1 MKTKLLIEHIIFYAV
16 CIFFILAIIT
26 DFFGAFAPKKPS
38 TEEII
43 DNTCQLL
50 IYPEVKEEQEF
61 IELDVVEPE
70 EPQKPKLKNLGEFVL
85 TAYCSCEK
93 CCGKWALNR
102 PLDENGEQIVYG
114 ASGAR
119 LIEGISVAVDPDVI
133 PYGTELYIDGNL
145 YIAHDC
151 GGAVKGNHLDVYFAT
166 HEEAWN
172 FGKQTAEV
180 FILEGE

>member
-1 MKTKLLIEHIIFYAV
+1 MKSKIIVEYILFFAV
-16 CIFFILAIIT
+16 CLFFMLAIIT
-26 DFFGAFAPKKPS
+26 DFFGVLAEKKPS
-38 TEEII
+38 TKEII
-43 DNTCQLL
+43 EKTSQLL
-50 IYPEVKEEQEF
+50 IYPASDEEEP
-61 IELDVVEPE
+61 IELKVEE
-70 EPQKPKLKNLGEFVL
+70 EKPKEVERVSLGEFVL

-119 LIEGISVAVDPDVI
+119 LVEGVSVAVDPDVI
-133 PYGTELYIDGNL
+133 PYGTELYTDGNL

-151 GGAVKGNHLDVYFAT
+151 GGAIKGNRIDVYFAS

-180 FILEGE
+180 FILEG

>member
-1 MKTKLLIEHIIFYAV
+1 MKSKTIVEYILFCVVYL
-16 CIFFILAIIT
+16 FFIVAIIT
-26 DFFGAFAPKKPS
+26 DFFGVFANKEPS

-50 IYPEVKEEQEF
+50 IYPEVEEEQEF
-61 IELDVVEPE
+61 VELDVAEPE
-70 EPQKPKLKNLGEFVL
+70 EPQKPKVKSLGEFVL

-145 YIAHDC
+145 YLAHDY

-180 FILEGE
+180 FILEG

>member
-1 MKTKLLIEHIIFYAV
+1 MKAETIIENV
-16 CIFFILAIIT
+16 LFFAICLFFALAIIT
-26 DFFGAFAPKKPS
+26 DFFGVFAPKEPS

-43 DNTCQLL
+43 DDTCQLL
-50 IYPEVKEEQEF
+50 IYPEVEEKQEF
-61 IELDVVEPE
+61 VELDVAEPE
-70 EPQKPKLKNLGEFVL
+70 EPQKPKVKSLGEFVL

-133 PYGTELYIDGNL
+133 PYGTELYINGNL

-151 GGAVKGNHLDVYFAT
+151 GGAIKGNRLDVYFAT

-180 FILEGE
+180 FILEG

>member
-1 MKTKLLIEHIIFYAV
+1 MKAEKIIENILVFAI
-16 CIFFILAIIT
+16 CLFFALAIIT
-26 DFFGAFAPKKPS
+26 DFFGVLAPKEPS

-50 IYPEVKEEQEF
+50 IYPEVKEEQE
-61 IELDVVEPE
+61 IIQLDVAEPE
-70 EPQKPKLKNLGEFVL
+70 EPQKPKMKSLGEFVL

-133 PYGTELYIDGNL
+133 PYGTELYINGNL

-151 GGAVKGNHLDVYFAT
+151 GGAIKGNRIDVYFAT

-180 FILEGE
+180 FILEG

>member
-1 MKTKLLIEHIIFYAV
+1 MKAKTIIENV
-16 CIFFILAIIT
+16 LFFAICLFFALAIIT
-26 DFFGAFAPKKPS
+26 DFFGVFADKEPS

-43 DNTCQLL
+43 DNSCQLL
-50 IYPEVKEEQEF
+50 IYPEVEEEQELV
-61 IELDVVEPE
+61 ELDVAEPE
-70 EPQKPKLKNLGEFVL
+70 EPQKPKIKSLGEFVL

-93 CCGKWALNR
+93 CCGKWALDR

-133 PYGTELYIDGNL
+133 PYGTELYINGNL

-151 GGAVKGNHLDVYFAT
+151 GGAIKGNRLDVYFAT

>member
-1 MKTKLLIEHIIFYAV
+1 MKSKIIVEYILFYAV
-16 CIFFILAIIT
+16 CLFFMLAIIT
-26 DFFGAFAPKKPS
+26 DFFGAFADREPS
-38 TEEII
+38 TKEII

-50 IYPEVKEEQEF
+50 IYPEVKEEQEV
-61 IELDVVEPE
+61 IKLNVEEPE
-70 EPQKPKLKNLGEFVL
+70 GPQKPKLKSLGEFVL

-133 PYGTELYIDGNL
+133 PYGTELYINGNIYL
-145 YIAHDC
+145 AHDC
-151 GGAVKGNHLDVYFAT
+151 GGAIKGNRIDVYFAT

-180 FILEGE
+180 FILEG

>member
-1 MKTKLLIEHIIFYAV
+1 MKSKTIVEYILFCAV
-16 CIFFILAIIT
+16 YLFFMIAIIT
-26 DFFGAFAPKKPS
+26 DFFGVFANKEPS

-61 IELDVVEPE
+61 IELDVAEPE
-70 EPQKPKLKNLGEFVL
+70 EPEEPKVKSLGEFVL

-145 YIAHDC
+145 YLAHDC

-166 HEEAWN
+166 HEEAWDL
-172 FGKQTAEV
+172 GKQTAEV
-180 FILEGE
+180 FILEG

>member
-1 MKTKLLIEHIIFYAV
+1 MKSKMIVEYILFCVVYL
-16 CIFFILAIIT
+16 FFIVAIIT
-26 DFFGAFAPKKPS
+26 DFFGVFANKEPS

-61 IELDVVEPE
+61 VELDVAEPE
-70 EPQKPKLKNLGEFVL
+70 EPQKPKVKSLGEFVL

-93 CCGKWALNR
+93 CCGKWALDR

-133 PYGTELYIDGNL
+133 PYGTELYINGNIYL
-145 YIAHDC
+145 AHDC
-151 GGAVKGNHLDVYFAT
+151 GGAIKGNHLDVYFAT

-180 FILEGE
+180 FILEG

>member
-1 MKTKLLIEHIIFYAV
+1 MKSKTIVEYILFCVVYL
-16 CIFFILAIIT
+16 FFIVAIIT
-26 DFFGAFAPKKPS
+26 DFFGVFANKEPS

-50 IYPEVKEEQEF
+50 IYPEVEEEQEF
-61 IELDVVEPE
+61 VELDVAEPE
-70 EPQKPKLKNLGEFVL
+70 EPQKPKVKSLGEFVL

-93 CCGKWALNR
+93 CCGKWALDR

-145 YIAHDC
+145 YLAHDC

-180 FILEGE
+180 FILEG